1 MLSSHREARTGSVQ
15 GEKGAGA
22 GEAVIDAETLRK
34 YAAPVPRYTSYPTAA
49 HFRSDI
55 DHAVYADWLSA
66 LPAASKLSLY
76 VHIPF
81 CDTLCWFCGCTT
93 KAVQR
98 YSPVASYLPVL
109 HSEIA
114 HVAERLGGSHRVA
127 HLHWGGGSPNILNAA
142 DIEALAE
149 RLTTAFPLQKGAE
162 FAVEIDPR
170 GLTVEQVDA
179 FVRSGVNR
187 VSIGVQDFSDEVQVA
202 INRMQSF
209 ETTKYAV
216 DLFRERG
223 VESINIDLVY
233 GLPYQTLARLDD
245 TLAQVISLRPDRV
258 AVFGYAHLPS
268 RMKHQRQ
275 IEDAALPGLAERFA
289 SANLAAR
296 RMAEAGFVRVG
307 FDHFARPGDTLAS
320 GRVHRNFQG
329 YTTDSADALLGFGPS
344 AIGRVPQGYVQNAV
358 PIADYMRR
366 MGENGLAA
374 VRGYAFTHD
383 DVMRHFTI
391 ERLMCDLAFP
401 AAELRDRFGANATPI
416 LAQAEAL
423 LAGEQDGLIEP
434 NGDGFH
440 ITERGRMFVR
450 TICAHFDAHARPEA
464 AQYSSGA

>member
-1 MLSSHREARTGSVQ
+1 MLSSHREARDEG
-15 GEKGAGA
+15 GHGGRCA
-22 GEAVIDAETLRK
+22 GEGAIDAETLRK

-49 HFRSDI
+49 HFNAGI

-66 LPAASKLSLY
+66 LPGASKLSLY

-98 YSPVASYLPVL
+98 YAPVASYLPL
-109 HSEIA
+109 LYTEIA
-114 HVAERLGGSHRVA
+114 QVADRLGDSHRVA

-149 RLTTAFPLQKGAE
+149 RLTTAFPLQKNAE

-187 VSIGVQDFSDEVQVA
+187 VSIGVQDFSDEVQAA

-233 GLPYQTLARLDD
+233 GLPHQTLARLDD
-245 TLAQVISLRPDRV
+245 TLAQVISLHPDRI

-268 RMKHQRQ
+268 RIKHQRQ
-275 IEDAALPGLAERFA
+275 IDNAALPGLAERYA

-296 RMAEAGFVRVG
+296 RLTEAGFVRVG
-307 FDHFARPGDTLAS
+307 FDHFARPRDALAA
-320 GRVHRNFQG
+320 GRIHRNFQG

-344 AIGRVPQGYVQNAV
+344 AIGRLPQGYVQNAV
-358 PIADYMRR
+358 PIADYLRR
-366 MGENGLAA
+366 IGEHGLAA

-401 AAELRDRFGANATPI
+401 AAELRERFGADAAPI
-416 LAQAEAL
+416 LAQADAL
-423 LAGEQDGLIEP
+423 VADDRDGFVEP
-434 NGDGFH
+434 NGDGFQ

-450 TICAHFDAHARPEA
+450 TICAHFDAHDRPGG

>member
-1 MLSSHREARTGSVQ
+1 MLSSHREARDGGIQ
-15 GEKGAGA
+15 GGKGAA
-22 GEAVIDAETLRK
+22 EAAIDPETLRK

-49 HFRSDI
+49 HFSGSV
-55 DHAVYADWLSA
+55 DHEVYGAWLSA
-66 LPAASKLSLY
+66 LPAASNLSLY

-93 KAVQR
+93 KAVRR
-98 YSPVASYLPVL
+98 YSPVAAYLPVL
-109 HSEIA
+109 YNEIA
-114 HVAERLGGSHRVA
+114 HVAERLGPSHRVR
-127 HLHWGGGSPNILNAA
+127 HLHWGGGSPNTLNAA

-149 RLTTAFPLQKGAE
+149 RLTTAFPLHKDAE

-187 VSIGVQDFSDEVQVA
+187 VSIGVQDFSDEVQLA

-209 ETTKYAV
+209 ETTRFAI
-216 DLFRERG
+216 DLFRARG

-233 GLPYQTLARLDD
+233 GLPHQTVARLDE

-275 IEDAALPGLAERFA
+275 IDNAALPGLAERYA
-289 SANLAAR
+289 SANLSAR
-296 RMAEAGFVRVG
+296 RLLDAGYVRVG
-307 FDHFARPGDTLAS
+307 FDHFARPGDALSS

-329 YTTDSADALLGFGPS
+329 YTTDTADALLGFGPS
-344 AIGRVPQGYVQNAV
+344 SIGRLPQGYVQNAV
-358 PIADYMRR
+358 PIADYLRR
-366 MGENGLAA
+366 MSDHGLAV
-374 VRGYAFTHD
+374 VRGYAFTPD
-383 DVMRHFTI
+383 DVMRNFTI

-401 AAELRDRFGANATPI
+401 ARELRERFGQDAAPV
-416 LAQAEAL
+416 LEQARTLIASEK
-423 LAGEQDGLIEP
+423 DGFIEP
-434 NGDGFH
+434 HGDSFR

-450 TICAHFDAHARPEA
+450 TICAHFDAHDRPGG